1 MYFLERY
8 LNDSLLHVLLHF
20 QKLLKG
26 KPHVCT
32 FGYMPFCI
40 RVFVNNSNALS
51 MKMRREKNSFQ
62 GHVSYDELKKNWMIF
77 TWEFHDDGIPKSI
90 HFVT

>member
-1 MYFLERY
+1 MYLFLYSVYFLERY

-62 GHVSYDELKKNWMIF
+62 GHISYDELKKKKLDD
-77 TWEFHDDGIPKSI
+77 FHVGIP
-90 HFVT
+90 

>member
-1 MYFLERY
+1 MTAAYY
-8 LNDSLLHVLLHF
+8 MLLHF

-62 GHVSYDELKKNWMIF
+62 GHVSYDELKKKLDD
-77 TWEFHDDGIPKSI
+77 FHVGIPCW
-90 HFVT
+90 